1 MTPAPASSPSHRT
14 GSPFSSTR
22 RRFLQV
28 TGVGLGA
35 AALGLGATA
44 CGTAQTANT
53 SDDSTAKGRSGAAGD
68 TLFVFVSSGVP
79 TNFNPLGTSPAWP
92 TGVGQSQLIYETLLR
107 FNLLDGTL
115 QPGLAKELQE
125 PEPGVLV
132 LPLQEGTRWSDGTE
146 LTADDVVFTFDLA
159 KDVALNYS
167 NVWTYLESV
176 EAVDPRTVRFT
187 VKKKPYNP
195 GSVKDAIAG
204 NVIVPK
210 HIWESVDGEQIL
222 KETNLKPV
230 GSGPFTLERY
240 DQTQINLARFDDY
253 WGKTVFGTP
262 AMTTINHPIFKS
274 NNDSDLKLE
283 SGELD
288 AAQTFTSQI
297 WKMWENGAPVG
308 TWLKEKPYYLP
319 GNLPLLEINAHVK
332 GLDNA
337 GVRRAIAHCIDYAVI
352 ASTAMSD
359 YSDPVKSSLILP
371 TGAESKYYDQA
382 AVDQTGWTHDPAK
395 AIDILENELK
405 CTKGSDGIYE
415 LPDGTRLGP
424 WKAITPTGWTD
435 WNTALEV
442 VARSCKAVGID
453 VVTQFPQAP
462 QVTTA
467 IQNGDFELACWN
479 ASGVSIASPWTRFRD
494 VLDDRGVAPIGKTA
508 FANFTRFSHPDVAG
522 LLDAIGSAASD
533 TELKEIYT
541 KLDTIY
547 REGIPVVPLMYRP
560 NEFYEYNASNWTN
573 FPDEKNP
580 YAPPGWSGASIGW
593 IFGLKKV
600 GG

>member
-1 MTPAPASSPSHRT
+1 MTPVPASSPSHPAGAAFGT
-14 GSPFSSTR
+14 TR

-28 TGVGLGA
+28 SGLGLGA

-44 CGTAQTANT
+44 CGTAQTGA
-53 SDDSTAKGRSGAAGD
+53 SDDSTATGRSGAAGE
-68 TLFVFVSSGVP
+68 TLFVFVASGVP
-79 TNFNPLGTSPAWP
+79 TNFNPLGASPAWP
-92 TGVGQSQLIYETLLR
+92 TASGQTQLIYETLLR

-132 LPLQEGTRWSDGTE
+132 LPLQEGTTWSDGTD
-146 LTADDVVFTFDLA
+146 LTADDVVFTFELA
-159 KDVALNYS
+159 EKVALGYS

-204 NVIVPK
+204 TFIVPK
-210 HIWESVDGEQIL
+210 HVWESVDVEEIL

-253 WGKTVFGTP
+253 WGKEIFGTP
-262 AMTTINHPIFKS
+262 AMKTINHPIFKS

-297 WKMWENGAPVG
+297 WKMWEKGAPVG

-319 GNLPLLEINAHVK
+319 GNLPLLEINANVK

-359 YSDPVKSSLILP
+359 YSDPAQASLILP
-371 TGAESKYYDQA
+371 TGAEGKYFDQA
-382 AVDQTGWTHDPAK
+382 SVDQGGWTHDPDK

-405 CTKGSDGIYE
+405 CTKGSDGVYS

-453 VVTQFPQAP
+453 VITEFPQAP

-494 VLDDRGVAPIGKTA
+494 VLDDRGIAPIGKTA
-508 FANFTRFSHPDVAG
+508 FANFTRFSHPDVAA
-522 LLDAIGSAASD
+522 LLDSVGSAASD
-533 TELKEIYT
+533 AELKEIYT

-580 YAPPGWSGASIGW
+580 YAPPGWTGASIGW
-593 IFGLKKV
+593 IFGIKRV
-600 GG
+600 GS